1 MLSRAPAVVLVIAPH
16 PDDEVLGVGGTIAR
30 MITEGAR
37 VVVAVVTKGGPPL
50 FSEESVAQGRE
61 EAARAHALLGVAET
75 IYLDFPAAR
84 LDTVPHGDLNAKLCD
99 LVQRLAPGTVFVPYR
114 GDLHRDHQL
123 VFESCLVATR
133 PIGDSYPRE
142 VLAYETLS
150 ETNWNAA
157 CAAAPFAPNVYVDIS
172 DHLRTKL
179 AALECYESQLKAFPD
194 ERSVEAVRALAALRG
209 ATVSVAAAE
218 AFVLV
223 REVLR

>member
-1 MLSRAPAVVLVIAPH
+1 MLSMSPGPVLVIAPH

-30 MITEGAR
+30 TVTEGTR
-37 VVVAVVTKGGPPL
+37 VVVAVVTKGAPPL
-50 FSEESVAQGRE
+50 FPEESVAQGRE

-75 IYLDFPAAR
+75 VYLDFPAAR
-84 LDTVPHGDLNAKLCD
+84 LDTVPHGDLNARLCS
-99 LVQRLAPGTVFVPYR
+99 LVQRLAPATVFVPYG
-114 GDLHRDHQL
+114 GDLHQDHRL
-123 VFESCLVATR
+123 VFDSCLVATR

-157 CAAAPFAPNVYVDIS
+157 CAAAPFAPSVYVDIS
-172 DHLRTKL
+172 NHLGTKL
-179 AALECYESQLKAFPD
+179 AALACYQSQLKAFPN

-209 ATVSVAAAE
+209 ATVSLAAAE

-223 REVLR
+223 RRVS